1 MYTPEWLSE
10 EGKIFQEMVHKI
22 FREEFEPHIEEYEA
36 QGIIPRSFWYRLAE
50 QGILC
55 PSMPVEYGGSG
66 TDFTFNM
73 AVGFECGY
81 AIGGTNLGITLQSD
95 ILAYYLLNHGTE
107 EQKRHYLPG
116 MCSAELIGGLAMTE
130 PGAGSDVKA
139 IRTTAARSGDQYEIN
154 GQKTFITNGQNA
166 DFFVVACKTDTSK
179 GANGISLLIV
189 EADREGFARGRNLS
203 KLGQKAADTS
213 ELFFDRVCVPAA
225 NLLGEENKGFFILMD
240 ELPRE
245 RLAVAVKSIGAAQRS
260 YELTRDYIRER
271 VVFGKKL
278 EEFQNTRFKMAEMK
292 TQLAAAWALVD
303 RCMDKMIRGT
313 LDEVDGAM
321 VKLFVSEAEG
331 RIVDECLQLFGGWGY
346 MTEYPISRFYAD
358 ARVRRIFA
366 GTSEIMKLVISRKL

>member
-10 EGKIFQEMVHKI
+10 EGKIFQAMVHKI
-22 FREEFEPHIEEYEA
+22 FSEEFEPHIEEYEEA
-36 QGIIPRSFWYRLAE
+36 GLIPRSFWYRLAE

-55 PSMPVEYGGSG
+55 PSMPEEYGGSG

-81 AIGGTNLGITLQSD
+81 TIGGTNLGITMQSD

-107 EQKRHYLPG
+107 EQKRRYLPG

-139 IRTTAARSGDQYEIN
+139 IRTTAARDGDRYVIN

-166 DFFVVACKTDTSK
+166 DFFVVACKTDPAK
-179 GANGISLLIV
+179 GADGISLLIV

-213 ELFFDRVCVPAA
+213 ELFFDRVSVPAA
-225 NLLGEENKGFFILMD
+225 NLIGKENEGFFILMD

-260 YELTRDYIRER
+260 YELTRDYISER
-271 VVFGKKL
+271 MVFGKKL

-303 RCMDKMIRGT
+303 KCMDKMVRGT

-366 GTSEIMKLVISRKL
+366 GTSEIMKLIISRKL